1 MNKRID
7 RKALMAKSLGDEKR
21 AVSARFEAAD
31 KVLSDRPSG
40 LAQPVAPVANEALAS
55 RAFSAETGVRPRSK
69 GYLTTAPL
77 EKVHDNPL
85 NARHIYK
92 PEEVKDMAASLATHG
107 QMVPATAIVHPTQ
120 AGHFLLIDG
129 HYRKRGL
136 AAGNQSTIELMVV
149 EAEGNLEIY
158 RMSWLLNVER
168 NAQSPLDNALA
179 WRQMLDQGHVESEG
193 QIAELLGISL
203 PTVNKTMSL
212 LKLPS
217 SVVDKMRETPEK
229 FGVFAGYEL
238 TLAAKRLNEAELTQL
253 VERIVREDLSSREVA
268 AIRAKLESAGTR
280 KRKESSR
287 QYKIEAAGV
296 QIGSLKEWDSGK
308 VTFEVVVVDPKDR
321 AALVTDLRARFGL
334 DD

>member
-1 MNKRID
+1 
-7 RKALMAKSLGDEKR
+7 MAKTLGDEKR
-21 AVSARFEAAD
+21 AVSARFDAAD
-31 KVLSDRPSG
+31 KVLSDRPEG
-40 LAQPVAPVANEALAS
+40 LARPSFRPLPESVPKRS
-55 RAFSAETGVRPRSK
+55 FSAESGVRQK
-69 GYLTTAPL
+69 GYLVTATMDR
-77 EKVHDNPL
+77 VHDNPL

-92 PEEVKDMAASLATHG
+92 PEEVRDMAASLATHG
-107 QMVPATAIVHPTQ
+107 QMVPATAIVHPTLPE
-120 AGHFLLIDG
+120 HFLLIDG

-149 EAEGNLEIY
+149 EAEGDLELY

-179 WRQMLDQGHVESEG
+179 WRVMIDQGHVENEG

-217 SVVDKMRETPEK
+217 SVVEKMREKPEK

-238 TLAAKRLNEAELTQL
+238 TLAARNLNESELTQL
-253 VERIVREDLSSREVA
+253 VERIIVEDLSSREVA

-287 QYKIEAAGV
+287 QYKIEVSGV
-296 QIGSLKEWDSGK
+296 QVGSLKEWDSGK
-308 VTFEVVVVDPKDR
+308 VALEVVMTDPKDR
-321 AALVTDLRARFGL
+321 AALVAELRTRFGVGE
-334 DD
+334 